1 MQLIGKI
8 IGSHGLKGEITLS
21 HQLKKNTSFKDW
33 DCLMIEIHPK
43 SYIPFFIEEIR
54 QISDD
59 ECLCKLEEINDRE
72 STKQIVQC
80 NAYTSINYTIQ
91 NRNIDNLKDW
101 IGYQIIDNNKP
112 LGVIEDVID
121 SKWNQMFILNIHN
134 KEILIPSTPAF
145 IESIDKSKKVINMN
159 LPEGLLD
166 L

>member
-72 STKQIVQC
+72 STKQITQC

-101 IGYQIIDNNKP
+101 IGYQITDNNKL
-112 LGVIEDVID
+112 LGTIEDVID
-121 SKWNQMFILNIHN
+121 SKWNQMFIINSN
-134 KEILIPSTPAF
+134 GKEILIPSTPAF
-145 IESIDKSKKVINMN
+145 IDSIDKTKQVIYMN